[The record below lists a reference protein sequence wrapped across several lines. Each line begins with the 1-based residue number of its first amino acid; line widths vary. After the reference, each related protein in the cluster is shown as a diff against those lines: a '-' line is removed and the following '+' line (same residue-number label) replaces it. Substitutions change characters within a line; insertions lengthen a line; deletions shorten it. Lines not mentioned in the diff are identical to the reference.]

1 MEARLS
7 EQLKYRNGLLMAK
20 GLPRREASRAVLVSQ
35 SRSGGVLLADAI
47 IVGRTVA

>member
-20 GLPRREASRAVLVSQ
+20 GLPRREASRAFWFHKAAATACYSQ
-35 SRSGGVLLADAI
+35 MR
-47 IVGRTVA
+47 